1 MNRAIHWQ
9 ARRDGPSPAVPL
21 PVTET
26 GDLETAMFEQARAGE
41 SLRFHGIGKTFPG
54 VCALSEIS
62 FVARPGT
69 VHALMGENG
78 AGKSTLLKILGGAYA
93 PSSGH
98 LQIGERQMTF
108 RSAAESIANGVAVIH
123 QELHLVPEMSVAENL
138 LLGHLPARFGLV
150 NRRAMLRQAREVL
163 KGLADEIDPAA
174 RLGSLSLGQRQLV
187 EIAKA
192 MSRNAHVIAFD
203 EPTSSLSAREIDRLM
218 TIIARLR
225 DEGRVVLYVSHRM
238 EEIFRICDAVTVFK
252 DGRFVRTFED
262 MQALTHDQ
270 LVTCMVGRDI
280 QDIYNYRPREQHG
293 EALRVDGL
301 LGPGLQEPVSFAVNK
316 GEVLGF
322 FGLVGAGRT
331 ELLRLLAGLTR
342 SSAGSLALD
351 GQPLTLASPRDAIA
365 AGILLC
371 PEDRK
376 KEGIVPLASVAENIN
391 IGARSRHT
399 RLGCLLQGRWERDN
413 AVRQIRAL
421 SIKTPSPAQQI
432 LYLSGGNQQKAILG
446 RWLSMPMKVLLL
458 DEPTRGIDIGAKA
471 EIYQIIHD
479 LAAEGIAVIVV
490 SSDLMEVIGIS
501 DRILVMSEGA
511 ITGEVPR
518 EQAEESR
525 LLQLALPRS
534 RG

>member
-1 MNRAIHWQ
+1 MR
-9 ARRDGPSPAVPL
+9 V
-21 PVTET
+21 
-26 GDLETAMFEQARAGE
+26 E
-41 SLRFHGIGKTFPG
+41 SLRFNGIGKNFPG
-54 VCALSEIS
+54 VRALSDIS
-62 FVARPGT
+62 FEVSPGS

-78 AGKSTLLKILGGAYA
+78 AGKSTLLKILGGAYQ
-93 PSSGH
+93 PSTGS
-98 LQIGERQMTF
+98 LQIGSQTLVF
-108 RSAAESIANGVAVIH
+108 KSAAESIGSGVAVIH

-138 LLGHLPARFGLV
+138 LLGHMPARFGLID
-150 NRRAMLRQAREVL
+150 RSAMLRRAGEL
-163 KGLADEIDPAA
+163 LAGLADEIDPRQ

-218 TIIARLR
+218 TIIAKLR

-252 DGRFVRTFED
+252 DGRYVRTFDD
-262 MQALTHDQ
+262 MAELTHDQ

-280 QDIYNYRPREQHG
+280 QDIYNYRPRPHQG
-293 EALRVDGL
+293 QALRVEGL
-301 LGPGLQEPVSFAVNK
+301 LGPGLHEPVSFSVAK

-331 ELLRLLAGLTR
+331 ELLRLLSGLAA
-342 SSAGSLALD
+342 SKAGSLTLD
-351 GQPLTLASPRDAIA
+351 GRSLTLANPRDAIA

-391 IGARSRHT
+391 IGARDRHLT
-399 RLGCLLQGRWERDN
+399 LGCLVQGPWEKEN
-413 AVRQIRAL
+413 AARQIKAL
-421 SIKTPSPAQQI
+421 NIKTPSAEQPI
-432 LYLSGGNQQKAILG
+432 MYLSGGNQQKAILG

-471 EIYQIIHD
+471 EIYQIIHG
-479 LAAEGIAVIVV
+479 LAADGIAVIVV

-511 ITGEVPR
+511 LTGEVLR
-518 EQAEESR
+518 EQAQESR
-525 LLQLALPRS
+525 LLQLALPRT

>member
-1 MNRAIHWQ
+1 MR
-9 ARRDGPSPAVPL
+9 V
-21 PVTET
+21 
-26 GDLETAMFEQARAGE
+26 E
-41 SLRFHGIGKTFPG
+41 SLRFNGIGKNFPG
-54 VCALSEIS
+54 VRALSDIS
-62 FVARPGT
+62 FEVRPGS

-78 AGKSTLLKILGGAYA
+78 AGKSTLLKILGGAYQ
-93 PSSGH
+93 PSVGS
-98 LQIGERQMTF
+98 LQIGSQTMAF
-108 RSAAESIANGVAVIH
+108 KSAAESIGSGVAVIH

-138 LLGHLPARFGLV
+138 LLGHMPSRFGLIDRGAMV
-150 NRRAMLRQAREVL
+150 RRASELLA
-163 KGLADEIDPAA
+163 GLADEIDPRQ

-218 TIIARLR
+218 AIIAKLR

-252 DGRFVRTFED
+252 DGRYVRTFED
-262 MQALTHDQ
+262 MTELTHDQ

-280 QDIYNYRPREQHG
+280 QDIYNYRARPHQG
-293 EALRVDGL
+293 EALRVEGL
-301 LGPGLQEPVSFAVNK
+301 LGPGLQEPISFSVAK

-331 ELLRLLAGLTR
+331 ELLRLLSGLAT
-342 SSAGSLALD
+342 SKAGSLTLD
-351 GQPLTLASPRDAIA
+351 GRALALANPRDAIA

-391 IGARSRHT
+391 IGVRDRHLT
-399 RLGCLLQGRWERDN
+399 FGCLVQGPWEKEN
-413 AVRQIRAL
+413 AARQIKAL
-421 SIKTPSPAQQI
+421 NIKTPSAEQPI
-432 LYLSGGNQQKAILG
+432 MYLSGGNQQKAILG

-471 EIYQIIHD
+471 EIYQIIHG
-479 LAAEGIAVIVV
+479 LAADGIAVIVV

-511 ITGEVPR
+511 LTGEVLR
-518 EQAEESR
+518 EEAQESR
-525 LLQLALPRS
+525 LLQLALPRT

>member
-1 MNRAIHWQ
+1 
-9 ARRDGPSPAVPL
+9 
-21 PVTET
+21 
-26 GDLETAMFEQARAGE
+26 MFEQVKEGD
-41 SLRFHGIGKTFPG
+41 SLRFNGIGKNFPG
-54 VCALSEIS
+54 VRALSDIN

-78 AGKSTLLKILGGAYA
+78 AGKSTLLKILGGAYQ
-93 PSSGH
+93 PSSGE
-98 LQIGERQMTF
+98 LQIGDRSFAF
-108 RSAAESIANGVAVIH
+108 RSAGESIASGVAVIH

-138 LLGHLPARFGLV
+138 LLGHMPSRFGLV
-150 NRRAMLRQAREVL
+150 NRRAMLRQARELL

-203 EPTSSLSAREIDRLM
+203 EPTSSLSSREIERLM
-218 TIIARLR
+218 TIIGRLR

-252 DGRFVRTFED
+252 DGRFVCTFDNMSE
-262 MQALTHDQ
+262 LTHDQ

-280 QDIYNYRPREQHG
+280 QDIYDYRPREHHG
-293 EALRVDGL
+293 EALRVEGL
-301 LGPGLQEPVSFAVNK
+301 LGHGLQEPVSFSVSR

-331 ELLRLLAGLTR
+331 ELLRLLAGLAPHK
-342 SSAGSLALD
+342 AGTVLLD
-351 GQPLTLASPRDAIA
+351 GQPLKLKSARDAIES
-365 AGILLC
+365 GILLC

-391 IGARSRHT
+391 IGARR
-399 RLGCLLQGRWERDN
+399 RNARMGCLVQGRWEREN
-413 AVRQIRAL
+413 ADRQIRAL
-421 SIKTPSPAQQI
+421 NIKTPSPDQQI
-432 LYLSGGNQQKAILG
+432 VFLSGGNQQKVILG

-471 EIYQIIHD
+471 EIYQIIHN
-479 LAAEGIAVIVV
+479 LAASGIAVIVV

-511 ITGEVPR
+511 LTGELPR
-518 EQAEESR
+518 DEADESS

>member
-1 MNRAIHWQ
+1 
-9 ARRDGPSPAVPL
+9 
-21 PVTET
+21 
-26 GDLETAMFEQARAGE
+26 MFEQVKEGD
-41 SLRFHGIGKTFPG
+41 SLRFNGIGKNFPG
-54 VCALSEIS
+54 VRALSDIN

-78 AGKSTLLKILGGAYA
+78 AGKSTLLKILGGAYQ
-93 PSSGH
+93 PSSGE
-98 LQIGERQMTF
+98 LQIGDRSFAF
-108 RSAAESIANGVAVIH
+108 RSAGESIASGVAVIH

-138 LLGHLPARFGLV
+138 LLGHMPSRFGLV
-150 NRRAMLRQAREVL
+150 NRRAMLRQARELL

-203 EPTSSLSAREIDRLM
+203 EPTSSLSSREIERLM
-218 TIIARLR
+218 TIIGRLR

-252 DGRFVRTFED
+252 DGRFVCTFDD
-262 MQALTHDQ
+262 MSELTHDQ

-280 QDIYNYRPREQHG
+280 EDIYNYRAREHHG
-293 EALRVDGL
+293 EALRVEGL
-301 LGPGLQEPVSFAVNK
+301 LGHGLQEPVSFSVSR

-331 ELLRLLAGLTR
+331 ELLRLLAGLAPHK
-342 SSAGSLALD
+342 AGTVLLD
-351 GQPLTLASPRDAIA
+351 GQPLNLKSARDAIES
-365 AGILLC
+365 GILLC

-391 IGARSRHT
+391 IGARR
-399 RLGCLLQGRWERDN
+399 RNARMGCLVQGRWEREN
-413 AVRQIRAL
+413 ADRQIRAL
-421 SIKTPSPAQQI
+421 NIKTPSADQQI
-432 LYLSGGNQQKAILG
+432 VFLSGGNQQKVILG

-471 EIYQIIHD
+471 EIYQIIHN
-479 LAAEGIAVIVV
+479 LAASGIAVIVV

-511 ITGEVPR
+511 LTGELPR
-518 EQAEESR
+518 DETDESS

>member
-1 MNRAIHWQ
+1 
-9 ARRDGPSPAVPL
+9 
-21 PVTET
+21 
-26 GDLETAMFEQARAGE
+26 MFEQVKEGD
-41 SLRFHGIGKTFPG
+41 SLRFNGIGKNFPG
-54 VCALSEIS
+54 VRALSDIN

-78 AGKSTLLKILGGAYA
+78 AGKSTLLKILGGAYQ
-93 PSSGH
+93 PSSGE
-98 LQIGERQMTF
+98 LQIGDRSFAF
-108 RSAAESIANGVAVIH
+108 RSAGESIANGVAVIH

-138 LLGHLPARFGLV
+138 LLGHMPSRFGLV
-150 NRRAMLRQAREVL
+150 NRRAMLRQARELL

-203 EPTSSLSAREIDRLM
+203 EPTSSLSSREIERLM
-218 TIIARLR
+218 TIIGRLR

-252 DGRFVRTFED
+252 DGRFVCTFDD
-262 MQALTHDQ
+262 MSELTHDQ

-280 QDIYNYRPREQHG
+280 EDIYNYRAREHHG
-293 EALRVDGL
+293 EALRVEGL
-301 LGPGLQEPVSFAVNK
+301 LGHGLQEPVSFSVSR

-331 ELLRLLAGLTR
+331 ELLRLLAGLAPHK
-342 SSAGSLALD
+342 AGTVLLD
-351 GQPLTLASPRDAIA
+351 GQPLNLKSARDAIES
-365 AGILLC
+365 GILLC

-391 IGARSRHT
+391 IGARR
-399 RLGCLLQGRWERDN
+399 RNARMGCLVQGRWEREN
-413 AVRQIRAL
+413 ADRQIRAL
-421 SIKTPSPAQQI
+421 NIKTPSADQQI
-432 LYLSGGNQQKAILG
+432 VFLSGGNQQKVILG

-471 EIYQIIHD
+471 EIYQIIHN
-479 LAAEGIAVIVV
+479 LAASGIAVIVV
-490 SSDLMEVIGIS
+490 SSDLMEVIRIS

-511 ITGEVPR
+511 LTGELPR
-518 EQAEESR
+518 DEADESS

>member
-1 MNRAIHWQ
+1 MR
-9 ARRDGPSPAVPL
+9 V
-21 PVTET
+21 
-26 GDLETAMFEQARAGE
+26 E
-41 SLRFHGIGKTFPG
+41 SLRFNGIGKNFPG
-54 VCALSEIS
+54 VRALSDIS
-62 FVARPGT
+62 FEVRPGS

-78 AGKSTLLKILGGAYA
+78 AGKSTLLKILGGAYQ
-93 PSSGH
+93 PSVGS
-98 LQIGERQMTF
+98 LQIGSQTMAF
-108 RSAAESIANGVAVIH
+108 KSAAESIGSGVAVIH

-138 LLGHLPARFGLV
+138 LLGHMPSRFGLIDRGAMV
-150 NRRAMLRQAREVL
+150 RRASELLA
-163 KGLADEIDPAA
+163 GLADEIDPRQ

-218 TIIARLR
+218 AIIAKLR

-252 DGRFVRTFED
+252 DGRYVRTFDD
-262 MQALTHDQ
+262 MAQLTHDQ

-280 QDIYNYRPREQHG
+280 QDIYNYRARPHQG
-293 EALRVDGL
+293 EALRVEGL
-301 LGPGLQEPVSFAVNK
+301 LGPGLQEPISFGVAK

-331 ELLRLLAGLTR
+331 ELLRLLSGLAT
-342 SSAGSLALD
+342 SKAGSLTLD
-351 GQPLTLASPRDAIA
+351 GRALTLANPRDAIA

-391 IGARSRHT
+391 IGARDRHLT
-399 RLGCLLQGRWERDN
+399 LGCLVQGPWEKEN
-413 AVRQIRAL
+413 AARQIKAL
-421 SIKTPSPAQQI
+421 NIKTPSAEQPI
-432 LYLSGGNQQKAILG
+432 MYLSGGNQQKAILG

-471 EIYQIIHD
+471 EIYQIIHG
-479 LAAEGIAVIVV
+479 LAADGIAVIVV

-511 ITGEVPR
+511 LTGEVLR
-518 EQAEESR
+518 EEAQESR
-525 LLQLALPRS
+525 LLQLALPRT

>member
-1 MNRAIHWQ
+1 
-9 ARRDGPSPAVPL
+9 
-21 PVTET
+21 
-26 GDLETAMFEQARAGE
+26 MFEQVKEGD
-41 SLRFHGIGKTFPG
+41 SLRFNGIGKNFPG
-54 VCALSEIS
+54 VRALSDIN

-78 AGKSTLLKILGGAYA
+78 AGKSTLLKILGGAYQ
-93 PSSGH
+93 PSSGE
-98 LQIGERQMTF
+98 LQIGDRSFAF
-108 RSAAESIANGVAVIH
+108 RSAGESIANGVAVIH

-138 LLGHLPARFGLV
+138 LLGHMPSRFGLV
-150 NRRAMLRQAREVL
+150 NRRAMLRQARELL

-203 EPTSSLSAREIDRLM
+203 EPTSSLSSREIERLM
-218 TIIARLR
+218 IIIGRLR

-252 DGRFVRTFED
+252 DGRFVCTFDD
-262 MQALTHDQ
+262 MSELTHDQ

-280 QDIYNYRPREQHG
+280 QDIYNYRPREHHG
-293 EALRVDGL
+293 EALRVEGL
-301 LGPGLQEPVSFAVNK
+301 LGHGLQEPVSFSVSR

-331 ELLRLLAGLTR
+331 ELLRLLAGLAPHK
-342 SSAGSLALD
+342 AGTVLLD
-351 GQPLTLASPRDAIA
+351 GQPLNLKSARDAIES
-365 AGILLC
+365 GILLC

-391 IGARSRHT
+391 IGARR
-399 RLGCLLQGRWERDN
+399 RNARMRCLVQGRWEREN
-413 AVRQIRAL
+413 ADRQIRAL
-421 SIKTPSPAQQI
+421 NIKTPSADQQI
-432 LYLSGGNQQKAILG
+432 VFLSGGNQQKVILG

-471 EIYQIIHD
+471 EIYQIIHN
-479 LAAEGIAVIVV
+479 LAASGIAVIVV

-511 ITGEVPR
+511 LTGELPR
-518 EQAEESR
+518 DEADESS